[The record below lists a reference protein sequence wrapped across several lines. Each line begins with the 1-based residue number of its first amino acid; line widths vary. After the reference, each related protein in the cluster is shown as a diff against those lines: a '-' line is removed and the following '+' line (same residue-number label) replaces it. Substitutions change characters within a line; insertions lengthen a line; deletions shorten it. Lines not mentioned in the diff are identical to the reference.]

1 MTPESVFEPAPD
13 VVFRDLG
20 GEAVLL
26 HLGTATYFG
35 LDDVGTRVWQLVVDG
50 RSVREVCA
58 ALAAEYDAPTEDI
71 ERDVSDLLDRLMK
84 KDLLRATS

>member
-35 LDDVGTRVWQLVVDG
+35 LDDVGTRVWHLVVEG
-50 RSVREVCA
+50 RSVREVCQ
-58 ALAAEYDAPTEDI
+58 ALTAEYDAQPDVI
-71 ERDVSDLLDRLMK
+71 ERDVTTLLDRLMK
-84 KDLLRATS
+84 KDLVRVAS